1 MTHGLLSL
9 SLKFS
14 ISKKIELFLVEARY
28 RERSMSQGCR
38 KRRWAMGDAFGLPIT
53 TRSPSFLELPTS
65 PRCNH
70 SEVMDRHLGPSHV
83 LSSIIDR
90 SERKKIDLFTRQFSI
105 AAVALHS
112 RTLRRWL
119 FRGRRSEGG

>member
-1 MTHGLLSL
+1 MAYSLYLSE
-9 SLKFS
+9 SLNLEKNRVIPGRS
-14 ISKKIELFLVEARY
+14 GIANDTRRRY
-28 RERSMSQGCR
+28 VGSGRGVR
-38 KRRWAMGDAFGLPIT
+38 DALCSTIT

-112 RTLRRWL
+112 RALRRWL
-119 FRGRRSEGG
+119 FRGRRSKGG

>member
-1 MTHGLLSL
+1 MAYSL
-9 SLKFS
+9 SLKVS
-14 ISKKIELFLVEARY
+14 ISKKIELFLVEAVSRTTHVAG
-28 RERSMSQGCR
+28 MSEAGG
-38 KRRWAMGDAFGLPIT
+38 RRDALCPPIT

-90 SERKKIDLFTRQFSI
+90 SERKK
-105 AAVALHS
+105 
-112 RTLRRWL
+112 
-119 FRGRRSEGG
+119 